1 MILVFDASVVPTQ
14 VTPLICAKIIEKIKA
29 KEDQFWKEDMLL
41 DPSE

>member
-1 MILVFDASVVPTQ
+1 MLDLKATS
-14 VTPLICAKIIEKIKA
+14 LYKIIEKIKE